1 MFMFGIHFSVDWVL
15 AHTQQQWHVNRNGIV
30 QIVKLIDKI
39 WKWLMNFGRHSFFSI
54 YIFLLFEFSLRQPF
68 DFSKWQTN
76 FKGSYD
82 LQTDN
87 RLHWIKLCVRRKTR
101 YQHHGTRHEGWKVI
115 LCKTS
120 HSKEKQKSRPK
131 HQGTYKNWKTFFA
144 PPNFDGVYFHLTVS
158 FIFQYERH
166 VWRFIVC
173 VCVCVLLTL
182 SVVLNLVKQSNFVR
196 KEKEPTKGW
205 RPARR

>member
-30 QIVKLIDKI
+30 QIFKLIDKI
-39 WKWLMNFGRHSFFSI
+39 IKWLMNFGRHSFFSI
-54 YIFLLFEFSLRQPF
+54 YIFLLFEFFLRQPF

-115 LCKTS
+115 LCKTL

-131 HQGTYKNWKTFFA
+131 HRHIQELKNFFCSA
-144 PPNFDGVYFHLTVS
+144 ELRWRLFSLNCLFYFSIWETCLAFH
-158 FIFQYERH
+158 
-166 VWRFIVC
+166 C